1 MSLLLDA
8 LQRASKEKEKLAESR
23 GAPTLSSDENSSAEP
38 AAERSPF
45 PALSIE
51 TAEEVRDTA
60 PSVEL
65 TMEPIVSTVAAST
78 EPKRGHDPVP
88 MQEMSSANTGVRIAP
103 DAVDEE
109 PFTLAGSSGGGGP
122 SPVSPA
128 VDEIA
133 AALAAPMT
141 ISAGKGGS
149 SSTNQKITET
159 KATAENPSKDEPTVG
174 RGDSSGTSRTTGAV
188 SHPSPALSPQVA
200 REILGATAKR
210 PTNRRLIALGSV
222 AVLFA
227 GLYLAFFLGAFDRFL
242 GKSGS
247 SLTPAIPPPAVAAA
261 TAPTPTPPATNPEPT
276 PPEKESGKANDA
288 ALTAQIHG
296 GARDIGSLPMS
307 KAARRKP
314 ALATDQV
321 DGIEGGMLP
330 AARSQGSR
338 QSSPVIVTRAATPNS
353 LDAAY
358 AAMTEGRLDEAATT
372 YRTALASNPGERDA
386 FLGLAYIAQRKGNID
401 EARALYLQVLRIDPA
416 NSAANSGLLA
426 IAAEGD
432 LPQAASR
439 AREMAERAPNS
450 AVVMGTL
457 GGILAKEGRIAEAQQ
472 AYFRAL
478 TLEPENAFHAF
489 NLAVALDKLHKNS
502 QALSFYQRAL
512 ALAEKSAEADRS
524 GFPFKEARQRVEQ
537 LRQQPAIEPPAPVR
551 SDSQAR

>member
-23 GAPTLSSDENSSAEP
+23 GAPTLSSDENRSAEP

-51 TAEEVRDTA
+51 TAEEVSDTT

-78 EPKRGHDPVP
+78 EPKRGHDPVR
-88 MQEMSSANTGVRIAP
+88 MQEISSADTRVRIAP

-109 PFTLAGSSGGGGP
+109 PFTLAGNSVGGGP

-128 VDEIA
+128 VDEIT

-141 ISAGKGGS
+141 ISAGSGGS
-149 SSTNQKITET
+149 SSTNQKIAET

-188 SHPSPALSPQVA
+188 PHPSPALSPQVA

-227 GLYLAFFLGAFDRFL
+227 SLYLAFFLGAFDRFL

-261 TAPTPTPPATNPEPT
+261 PAPTPPATNPETT

-296 GARDIGSLPMS
+296 GARDIVSLPMS

-321 DGIEGGMLP
+321 AGIEGGMLP